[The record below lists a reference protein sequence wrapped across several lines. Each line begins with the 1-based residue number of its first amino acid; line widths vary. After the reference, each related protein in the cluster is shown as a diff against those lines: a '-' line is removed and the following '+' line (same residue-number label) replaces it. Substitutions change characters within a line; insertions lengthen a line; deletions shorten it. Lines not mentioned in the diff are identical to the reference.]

1 METQSRPLDAADA
14 LRALEQAEAVRR
26 EVAQRAVC
34 PPHWHLAFGL
44 LMATLI
50 AAQAAPPLYAVGI
63 MALWAGA
70 FVLMLRA
77 IRRRLGFFVNG
88 WRRGRTLR
96 VSIALLVYCELL
108 LMASLWL
115 KLSQHIGWAP
125 LAAAALVFPGAV
137 YGSYVWQRVYLAEM
151 NEGPRTLAP

>member
-1 METQSRPLDAADA
+1 
-14 LRALEQAEAVRR
+14 
-26 EVAQRAVC
+26 
-34 PPHWHLAFGL
+34 
-44 LMATLI
+44 MATLI
-50 AAQAAPPLYAVGI
+50 AAQAAPPLYAIAI

-108 LMASLWL
+108 LMTSVWL
-115 KLSQHIGWAP
+115 KLGHHIGWAP

-151 NEGPRTLAP
+151 SEGPRTLAP